1 MNTYMVIIQLPKHLN
16 EEFLAR
22 VPEQRL
28 CINELMNEGK
38 VLQYALAIDRSSLW
52 LTISAFTK
60 AEAMEIVATFPLID
74 YMKPQFVELAF
85 YNSIS
90 TELPKLIMN

>member
-1 MNTYMVIIQLPKHLN
+1 MNTYMITIELPKHLT
-16 EEFLAR
+16 EDFLAL

-28 CINELMNEGK
+28 YINDLMNEGK
-38 VLQYALAIDRSSLW
+38 ILQYALAIDRSSLW
-52 LTISAFTK
+52 VTISAHTK
-60 AEAMEIVATFPLID
+60 AEAMELVASFPLID
-74 YMKPQFVELAF
+74 YMKPHFTELAF